1 MKPRSTSTLVALE
14 AEISGSG
21 GAADGHQHRLRFL
34 RHLLAIGAG
43 EGHLHPVFGLFHL
56 VHFGPGVGV
65 DASLAKD
72 PGQFLAHVLVF
83 VGDQARQ
90 VLDDGDLAAKA
101 LEDGA
106 ELDPHGAGADH
117 HHGLGYLGQGEDLD
131 VGQDPVRVR
140 FHAGQH
146 AGVGAGGD
154 DHVLGLDNF
163 LLPVGC
169 FDRNGVNSLF
179 RRAGELAIALDD
191 GDLVLAHEEVET
203 LHMLGDDPVLAI
215 QNGLPV
221 ESDRAHAFDAVL
233 GGVLEVVIDLGV
245 EEQGLGGNA
254 AHVQAGASQLLFPL
268 DQRDLQPV
276 LPGAD
281 GGGISAGS
289 AADDDY
295 VVDCFCHSK
304 LPQYKTLILRDGL
317 SPVPASAVLCHTER
331 VRPHL
336 ATLVADFRRYGEQ
349 IAVVTHRGNRRFSS
363 TYAQLGELSARCAR
377 AYDQAGLR
385 PGDRVLLWG
394 NNSVEWVAA
403 FFGCILRGIVAVP
416 LDAAGSLEFAQRVVA
431 EVEPRLL
438 VGDLVLLQQLHSGIP
453 TLGFAGFSSSLPGP
467 DYPPLPG
474 LSRDTPLQ
482 IIFTSGT
489 TAEPKGIVHTQ
500 GNVLASLDPLE
511 QEIGKYL
518 RYERFF
524 HPLRILHTLPL
535 SHVFGQFMG
544 LWVPPLLAAE
554 VHYEDRL
561 QAPRLAT
568 LMREER
574 ISVLAAVPRVLD
586 LLRAYMEA
594 EFPALAQSMAAARG
608 ESVAKRWWR
617 FRAVH
622 RRLGFKFWAF
632 VSGGATLPADLE
644 SFWTTAGFALIQ
656 GYGMTETTALV
667 TLNHPFK
674 IARGSIGKPL
684 PGTGSQDRSRWR
696 DPGAGG
702 FDRRPGMASRPL
714 QPRGED
720 WLATGDLATRNDAG
734 ELVFAGR
741 KSDVIVTCAG
751 LNIHPQDLEAVLR
764 RQPGLRDSLI
774 VAYDSTAG
782 PTPAAVLIPD
792 AGQGD
797 DLLKRAVDNANG
809 ELAPFQ
815 QIRYWLRWPQAEFP
829 RTSTGKVLRRVVQ
842 SWAQQSLA
850 SGGAA
855 VENPSDP
862 LLAVLRQLGAANQ
875 EIAPSDRLIEDL
887 HLDSLAMVQLQST
900 LETRFGIEL
909 DDAVWAADEDG
920 WRSARLLQ
928 RYQPGA
934 VPAGAVP
941 KQSPAHRAKPRQRRL
956 LPL

>member
-1 MKPRSTSTLVALE
+1 
-14 AEISGSG
+14 
-21 GAADGHQHRLRFL
+21 
-34 RHLLAIGAG
+34 
-43 EGHLHPVFGLFHL
+43 
-56 VHFGPGVGV
+56 
-65 DASLAKD
+65 
-72 PGQFLAHVLVF
+72 
-83 VGDQARQ
+83 
-90 VLDDGDLAAKA
+90 
-101 LEDGA
+101 
-106 ELDPHGAGADH
+106 
-117 HHGLGYLGQGEDLD
+117 
-131 VGQDPVRVR
+131 
-140 FHAGQH
+140 
-146 AGVGAGGD
+146 
-154 DHVLGLDNF
+154 
-163 LLPVGC
+163 
-169 FDRNGVNSLF
+169 
-179 RRAGELAIALDD
+179 
-191 GDLVLAHEEVET
+191 
-203 LHMLGDDPVLAI
+203 
-215 QNGLPV
+215 
-221 ESDRAHAFDAVL
+221 
-233 GGVLEVVIDLGV
+233 
-245 EEQGLGGNA
+245 
-254 AHVQAGASQLLFPL
+254 
-268 DQRDLQPV
+268 
-276 LPGAD
+276 
-281 GGGISAGS
+281 
-289 AADDDY
+289 
-295 VVDCFCHSK
+295 
-304 LPQYKTLILRDGL
+304 
-317 SPVPASAVLCHTER
+317 LCHTER

-336 ATLVADFRRYGEQ
+336 ATLVADFRRYGKQ

-363 TYAQLGELSARCAR
+363 TYAELGELSARCAH
-377 AYDQAGLR
+377 AYDQAGLS

-394 NNSVEWVAA
+394 NNSVEWMAA

-416 LDAAGSLEFAQRVVA
+416 LDAAGSLEFARRVVA

-438 VGDLVLLQQLHSGIP
+438 VGDLAILQQLHSDIP
-453 TLGFAGFSSSLPGP
+453 TLGFAGFSSSLPAP
-467 DYPPLPG
+467 EYLPSPG

-518 RYERFF
+518 RYERLF

-586 LLRAYMEA
+586 LLRAYMET
-594 EFPALAQSMAAARG
+594 EFPALAQTMAAARG

-632 VSGGATLPADLE
+632 VSGGAALPADLE

-684 PGTGSQDRSRWR
+684 PGREVKIGADGEILVRGAPIAAQVWR
-696 DPGAGG
+696 HG
-702 FDRRPGMASRPL
+702 RP
-714 QPRGED
+714 QPRVED
-720 WLATGDLATRNDAG
+720 WLATGDLATRNAAG

-741 KSDVIVTCAG
+741 KSDVIVTSAG
-751 LNIHPQDLEAVLR
+751 LNIHPQDLEEVLH

-774 VAYDSTAG
+774 VAYDSAAG
-782 PTPAAVLIPD
+782 PTPAAVLIGGPD
-792 AGQGD
+792 QSD
-797 DLLKRAVDNANG
+797 DLLKRAVDVANG

-815 QIRYWLRWPQAEFP
+815 QIRYWLRWPQPEFP

-842 SWAQQSLA
+842 SWAQQSLT
-850 SGGAA
+850 SGGAV
-855 VENPSDP
+855 VEDPSDP
-862 LLAVLRQLGAANQ
+862 LLAMLHKLGAANQ
-875 EIAPSDRLIEDL
+875 EIVASDRLIEDL

-909 DDAVWAADEDG
+909 DDAVWEQVRTVGDLRD
-920 WRSARLLQ
+920 LLQ
-928 RYQPGA
+928 RYQPGV
-934 VPAGAVP
+934 VPAGVVAEAVP
-941 KQSPAHRAKPRQRRL
+941 SSPSETPAALAAAPNRRPGQRPGVVFPRWPWWPVVRWVRIGFLELVARPLIWLVLGPRIGPPVELARPSLLIANHLTAFDVPVILYALRAVDRDHVAVAMSGAVLNGWRRGKAERHHMFAALTPLAYWLVTALFNVFPLPRGAGLRQSFAHAGEALDHGYHVLVFPEGRRSDDGRLQPFEPGIGLLAEESEVPVQPILVEGLKWLKGERWPRRGQVVVRLGEPLRMEPDDDPQSFTRRL
-956 LPL
+956 EAAVAALERMQA

>member
-1 MKPRSTSTLVALE
+1 
-14 AEISGSG
+14 
-21 GAADGHQHRLRFL
+21 
-34 RHLLAIGAG
+34 
-43 EGHLHPVFGLFHL
+43 
-56 VHFGPGVGV
+56 
-65 DASLAKD
+65 
-72 PGQFLAHVLVF
+72 
-83 VGDQARQ
+83 
-90 VLDDGDLAAKA
+90 
-101 LEDGA
+101 
-106 ELDPHGAGADH
+106 
-117 HHGLGYLGQGEDLD
+117 
-131 VGQDPVRVR
+131 
-140 FHAGQH
+140 
-146 AGVGAGGD
+146 
-154 DHVLGLDNF
+154 
-163 LLPVGC
+163 
-169 FDRNGVNSLF
+169 
-179 RRAGELAIALDD
+179 
-191 GDLVLAHEEVET
+191 
-203 LHMLGDDPVLAI
+203 
-215 QNGLPV
+215 
-221 ESDRAHAFDAVL
+221 
-233 GGVLEVVIDLGV
+233 
-245 EEQGLGGNA
+245 
-254 AHVQAGASQLLFPL
+254 
-268 DQRDLQPV
+268 
-276 LPGAD
+276 
-281 GGGISAGS
+281 
-289 AADDDY
+289 
-295 VVDCFCHSK
+295 
-304 LPQYKTLILRDGL
+304 
-317 SPVPASAVLCHTER
+317 LCHTER

-363 TYAQLGELSARCAR
+363 TYAQLGELSARCAH

-394 NNSVEWVAA
+394 NNSVEWMAA
-403 FFGCILRGIVAVP
+403 FFGCILQGIVAVP
-416 LDAAGSLEFAQRVVA
+416 LDAAGSLEFARRVVA

-438 VGDLVLLQQLHSGIP
+438 VGDLALLQQLHSDIP
-453 TLGFAGFSSSLPGP
+453 TLGFAGFSSSLPAP
-467 DYPPLPG
+467 EYLPLPG

-561 QAPRLAT
+561 QAPRLAM

-632 VSGGATLPADLE
+632 VSGGAALPADLE

-684 PGTGSQDRSRWR
+684 PGREVKIGADGEILVRGAPIAAQVWR
-696 DPGAGG
+696 HG
-702 FDRRPGMASRPL
+702 RL
-714 QPRGED
+714 QPRAED
-720 WLATGDLATRNDAG
+720 WLATGDLATRNAAG

-741 KSDVIVTCAG
+741 KSDVIVTSAG
-751 LNIHPQDLEAVLR
+751 LNIHPQDLEEVLH

-774 VAYDSTAG
+774 VAYDSAAG
-782 PTPAAVLIPD
+782 PTPAAVLIADPD
-792 AGQGD
+792 QGD
-797 DLLKRAVDNANG
+797 DLLKRAVDVANG

-815 QIRYWLRWPQAEFP
+815 QIRYWLRWPQPEFP

-842 SWAQQSLA
+842 SWALQSLA

-855 VENPSDP
+855 VEDPSDP
-862 LLAVLRQLGAANQ
+862 LLAVLHQLGAANQ
-875 EIAPSDRLIEDL
+875 EIAASDRLIEDL

-909 DDAVWAADEDG
+909 DDAVWEQVRTVGDLRG
-920 WRSARLLQ
+920 LLQ
-928 RYQPGA
+928 RYRPEVAPAGVVPEA
-934 VPAGAVP
+934 VPRSSSETPALAAAPNRRPGQRPGVVFPRWPWWPVVRWVRIGFLELVARPLIWLVLGPRIGPPVELARPSLLIANHLTAFDVPVILYALRAADRDHVAVAMSGEVLNSWRRGKAERHRMVAALTPLAYWLVTALFNVFPLPRGAGLR
-941 KQSPAHRAKPRQRRL
+941 QSFAHAGEALDHGYHVLVFPEGRRSADGRLQPFEPGIGLLAEESEVTVQPILVEGLKWLKGERWPRRGQVVVRLGEPLRMEPDEDPQSFTRRL
-956 LPL
+956 QAAVAALERIQP